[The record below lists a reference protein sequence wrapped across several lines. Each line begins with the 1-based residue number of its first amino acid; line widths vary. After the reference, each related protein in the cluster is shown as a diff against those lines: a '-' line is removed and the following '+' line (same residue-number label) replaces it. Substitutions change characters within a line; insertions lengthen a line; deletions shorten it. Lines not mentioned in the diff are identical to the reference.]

1 MSRIVSD
8 PLMGVY
14 ICKHQYRH
22 DTFRSQPLIPF
33 SNNHTWAK
41 QIVFLN
47 IFGKLKKGQF
57 YISQAVNHN
66 VIFIL
71 KKNTGTRGE
80 TFETPLS
87 FKEE

>member
-1 MSRIVSD
+1 MI
-8 PLMGVY
+8 PF
-14 ICKHQYRH
+14 
-22 DTFRSQPLIPF
+22 DTQPLIPF

-47 IFGKLKKGQF
+47 IFRKLKKGQF
-57 YISQAVNHN
+57 YISQAVYHN
-66 VIFIL
+66 AIFIL

-80 TFETPLS
+80 PFETPLS